1 MKFHIDE
8 FSFKTL
14 QLSLNDDS
22 ECIGGKLMYA
32 NKEKLHIPK
41 RKSGAVTIHD
51 NKIVHGVSMLESGVR
66 YGFFMLKNDRRKC

>member
-1 MKFHIDE
+1 LKFHIDE

-22 ECIGGKLMYA
+22 EYIGGKLMYA
-32 NKEKLHIPK
+32 SKGELHIPK
-41 RKSGAVTIHD
+41 RKSGTVTIHD

-66 YGFFMLKNDRRKC
+66 YGFFMLKK